1 MNKVQELELAS
12 EWAVINNFA
21 LAVAEEFLDDSVP
34 MVVELVD
41 PTTSADGSVWS
52 REANLFSDLYPYR
65 ITLKVLLRSS
75 IVAEIGHVND
85 KHELTKLGRVQLS
98 GMSETGAL
106 IPVVTF
112 LKEAAKTVETEAFLA
127 DSII

>member
-41 PTTSADGSVWS
+41 PTTSADVSIWS

-65 ITLKVLLRSS
+65 IRLLTVHNS

-98 GMSETGAL
+98 GMSETGSL

-112 LKEAAKTVETEAFLA
+112 LKEAAKTVETEAFLQA
-127 DSII
+127 NII